1 YILKIMESREEM
13 KKIERQLIIKQ
24 IILNNAISTQD
35 ELIEHLFRKG
45 IQATQATISRD
56 IKDMNLVKTA
66 SAEGGVRYTI
76 YQNNKVTMEEKL
88 DLTIKSVV
96 VDVTQV
102 QFINVVKTLPGNA
115 HVIGAL
121 VDDIHYSEV
130 VGSVAGNDTIVLI
143 SKTYEEAEKV
153 FQHIDGEL
161 KK

>member
-1 YILKIMESREEM
+1 
-13 KKIERQLIIKQ
+13 
-24 IILNNAISTQD
+24 
-35 ELIEHLFRKG
+35 
-45 IQATQATISRD
+45 
-56 IKDMNLVKTA
+56 
-66 SAEGGVRYTI
+66 
-76 YQNNKVTMEEKL
+76 MEEKL